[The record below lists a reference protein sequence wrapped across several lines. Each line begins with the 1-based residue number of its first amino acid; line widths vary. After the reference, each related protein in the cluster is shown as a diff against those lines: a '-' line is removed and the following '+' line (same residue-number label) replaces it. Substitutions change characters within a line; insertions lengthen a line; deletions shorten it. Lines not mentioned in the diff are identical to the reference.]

1 MKRYLSSDMTCVVVL
16 VVEKASSG
24 RMSPIRKRSVKDVE
38 QVSVYSMDHKLCLYV
53 CMLTNR

>member
-38 QVSVYSMDHKLCLYV
+38 QVSVYSMDHKLCLSV
-53 CMLTNR
+53 C